1 MSFSVCKRMFVW
13 FVGGCGSVPPLPP
26 CSSSGG
32 CALALALLPSSVLR
46 CLGGPMPALVRLC
59 LFLVFVGVCSV
70 VAGVVGGLL
79 PGFVGCVYLGC
90 FAGAAVLL
98 VCR

>member
-1 MSFSVCKRMFVW
+1 MS
-13 FVGGCGSVPPLPP
+13 
-26 CSSSGG
+26 
-32 CALALALLPSSVLR
+32 ALI
-46 CLGGPMPALVRLC
+46 RLC

-70 VAGVVGGLL
+70 VAGVALGLL

-98 VCR
+98 ICR